1 MGGILGA
8 EVVLLPSVYAPGAR
22 RHPRILGMIAFDT
35 PFLGMHPGIV
45 SSGIASIF
53 RPASPPTPASSAD
66 TPPEELDPIFAQ
78 RPARNF
84 TITPSKK
91 PGNPWESTLHF
102 IAKHHENLMQATGT
116 YLMSHLEFAACLADP
131 IGLKT
136 RYTQI
141 RGLDDG
147 LPMPDGGVD
156 RVRFANYYTI
166 SYGRDKATVVN
177 PPPPVPTEEDM
188 VGPSRNQGHNFD
200 VESGLEASVAQ
211 LAIVGAG
218 LPVKAHSPTPSAA
231 SSMQSMQELE
241 PEPMSPLSQ
250 VSSAPKDPPPLH
262 LDVANPSVEVD
273 PRTPI
278 APNVDDVEALF
289 PPVSAP
295 PAEPILQAIPEN
307 VEKQHRK
314 ALEKEN
320 KRLHAEYERQ
330 LKEHAK
336 LVKAREKAIA
346 KEREKVT
353 KEREKERKQKEKEDK
368 EKERLEEQER
378 RRQQGEEEKQERQ
391 LEMELQKEKEKAEK
405 KNKPPRQRKFCIIPS
420 QQDATWTPV
429 EMKGVDEVG
438 AHCGLFFVGE
448 VYAKLVGDVADR
460 IEGWVD
466 DERTRKLVEQT
477 RDWEG
482 GNGYPAEKRTR

>member
-8 EVVLLPSVYAPGAR
+8 EVVLLPSVYNPGAR

-35 PFLGMHPGIV
+35 PFLGMHPGII

-53 RPASPPTPASSAD
+53 RPASPTPVSSEDASSED
-66 TPPEELDPIFAQ
+66 LDPLFAQ
-78 RPARNF
+78 RPLRNF

-91 PGNPWESTLHF
+91 PANPWESTLHF

-131 IGLKT
+131 IGLKN
-136 RYTQI
+136 RYTRI
-141 RGLDDG
+141 RALDDG
-147 LPMPDGGVD
+147 LPTPDGSAD

-166 SYGRDKATVVN
+166 SYGRDQGTVTN
-177 PPPPVPTEEDM
+177 PPPPVPTEEDII
-188 VGPSRNQGHNFD
+188 GDSSKQGHNFD

-218 LPVKAHSPTPSAA
+218 IPVKAHSRTPSAT
-231 SSMQSMQELE
+231 SMQSMHELD
-241 PEPMSPLSQ
+241 PEPMSPMSQ
-250 VSSAPKDPPPLH
+250 VSSASKDPPQVLLPNS
-262 LDVANPSVEVD
+262 DVANPLSVEIV
-273 PRTPI
+273 PPTPI
-278 APNVDDVEALF
+278 VPADGVEALF

-295 PAEPILQAIPEN
+295 PAEPVPQTILED
-307 VEKQHRK
+307 VDKQQRK

-320 KRLHAEYERQ
+320 KRLRTEYERQ
-330 LKEHAK
+330 LKEHTK

-346 KEREKVT
+346 KEREKQ
-353 KEREKERKQKEKEDK
+353 RKQKEKEDK
-368 EKERLEEQER
+368 EKERLEKEEE
-378 RRQQGEEEKQERQ
+378 RRQQDEAERQERHKQ
-391 LEMELQKEKEKAEK
+391 KELEKELQKAEK

-420 QQDATWTPV
+420 QPDATWTPV

-460 IEGWVD
+460 IEGWVN
-466 DERTRKLVEQT
+466 DERTRRLVEQT
-477 RDWEG
+477 RDWECG
-482 GNGYPAEKRTR
+482 SGYSTEKGTC